1 MDEHDIEIKVLV
13 NAKKEIIIAAEAM
26 EKVLEANRVV
36 AAKGKKL
43 VEFTLKGGE
52 LQGDVSLEDL
62 QKAIIGPSGN
72 LRAPTLFRGKTWYV
86 GFHPDMYAELH

>member
-13 NAKKEIIIAAEAM
+13 NAKKETIIAAEAM

-72 LRAPTLFRGKTWYV
+72 LRCFGARLGMLGSILTCMLNFI
-86 GFHPDMYAELH
+86 E